1 MSSSG
6 YLSKLPISF
15 EVDVTFFHP
24 VGSSTNDAAFRASGF
39 QRFTSANLRSSRDRV
54 LSGTLHFSTQQNAD
68 EFRLRFFH
76 DQRQYPNVKTIE
88 FETSV
93 SSLSKSAFVFFSD
106 QLHVRDAKQ
115 PLTTI
120 SGLCAFKPRFSGPGI
135 CQSGEVQF
143 TTEDARKSFMAQVER
158 ALIPTIVRAVSKDEW
173 ITCQTCGKSLGKNKK
188 CCDEEL
194 RLMQPLLVPDEL
206 KRSACDGWTTIQLE
220 QPNSH
225 LSQTQN
231 SQNIVTALCDAFNN
245 PRNFPPGMLVFP
257 FATAPLC
264 VRAHCVTSIKSMI
277 DLTDPHAYFQKAC
290 PDLAQ
295 VLHGVLDTAD
305 LGDCFGKARTVK
317 PFIPALG
324 NFVSGTPDGAYR
336 GMPVELKTVENWDLV
351 RKNLPK
357 WLRQI
362 AVYQLGSNTEAFL
375 VIANRS
381 TKEIACFEIALENI
395 QTASEFWHHA
405 LSTNPLLAENFELTR
420 EYNERVSAHLESG
433 CVSACTA
440 FRDMLPRLERMFQSR
455 VCELDQ
461 DPEKTEE
468 EKPEEEKKLSFDEKC
483 LKRLETMKHL
493 FRE

>member
-1 MSSSG
+1 
-6 YLSKLPISF
+6 
-15 EVDVTFFHP
+15 
-24 VGSSTNDAAFRASGF
+24 
-39 QRFTSANLRSSRDRV
+39 
-54 LSGTLHFSTQQNAD
+54 
-68 EFRLRFFH
+68 
-76 DQRQYPNVKTIE
+76 
-88 FETSV
+88 
-93 SSLSKSAFVFFSD
+93 VFFSSPINV
-106 QLHVRDAKQ
+106 HVAKQ

-120 SGLCAFKPRFSGPGI
+120 SGLCAFKPKFSGPGI

-143 TTEDARKSFMAQVER
+143 TTEDAKKSFMAQVER
-158 ALIPTIVRAVSKDEW
+158 ALIPTIVKAVSKDEW
-173 ITCQTCGKSLGKNKK
+173 ITCQNCGKSLEANKK
-188 CCDEEL
+188 CCNEEL
-194 RLMQPLLVPDEL
+194 RFMQPSLVSDEL
-206 KRSACDGWTTIQLE
+206 RRSVCDGWTAIQLE
-220 QPNSH
+220 QSHSH

-231 SQNIVTALCDAFNN
+231 SQNVVTALRDAFNDQ
-245 PRNFPPGMLVFP
+245 RNFRPGMLVYP
-257 FATAPLC
+257 FATAPLS
-264 VRAHCVTSIKSMI
+264 VRAHCVTSIKSMFE
-277 DLTDPHAYFQKAC
+277 LTDPHSYFQPARE
-290 PDLAQ
+290 DSAL

-305 LGDCFGKARTVK
+305 IGDSFEKARTAK

-324 NFVSGTPDGAYR
+324 NFVSGTPDSTYR

-381 TKEIACFEIALENI
+381 TKEIACFEIVLENI
-395 QTASEFWHHA
+395 QTANEFWHHA

-433 CVSACTA
+433 CATACTA
-440 FRDMLPRLERMFQSR
+440 FRDMLPRLESMFQSR
-455 VCELDQ
+455 VCESDQ
-461 DPEKTEE
+461 DP

>member
-1 MSSSG
+1 MNTSV
-6 YLSKLPISF
+6 IA
-15 EVDVTFFHP
+15 TFFHP
-24 VGSSTNDAAFRASGF
+24 VYAASNDAAFKAPRFRRFASAGLVF
-39 QRFTSANLRSSRDRV
+39 PGDRV
-54 LSGTLHFSTQQNAD
+54 LTGTLHFSTQQGAD
-68 EFRLRFFH
+68 EFRLRFFR
-76 DQRQYPNVKTIE
+76 DQRQFPNVKTIE
-88 FETSV
+88 LETSV
-93 SSLSKSAFVFFSD
+93 SSLSRSAFVFFSD

-115 PLTTI
+115 PLTMI
-120 SGLCAFKPRFSGPGI
+120 SGLCAFKPKFSGPGI

-143 TTEDARKSFMAQVER
+143 TTEDARKSFMAHVER
-158 ALIPTIVRAVSKDEW
+158 ALIPTIVKAVSKDEW
-173 ITCQTCGKSLGKNKK
+173 ITCQTCGRSLGANKR
-188 CCDEEL
+188 CCNEEL
-194 RLMQPLLVPDEL
+194 RLMQPSIVPDVL
-206 KRSACDGWTTIQLE
+206 RRSVCDGWTAIQLE
-220 QPNSH
+220 QSHSH

-231 SQNIVTALCDAFNN
+231 SQNVVTALRDAFNDQ
-245 PRNFPPGMLVFP
+245 RNFRSGMLVYP
-257 FATAPLC
+257 FATAPLS
-264 VRAHCVTSIKSMI
+264 VRAHCVTSTKSMF
-277 DLTDPHAYFQKAC
+277 DLTDPHSYFQPGC
-290 PDLAQ
+290 PDIAQ
-295 VLHGVLDTAD
+295 VLHGVVDSVVLDD
-305 LGDCFGKARTVK
+305 FEKAKTVK

-324 NFVSGTPDGAYR
+324 NFVSGTPDSTYR

-395 QTASEFWHHA
+395 QTANEFWHHA

-433 CVSACTA
+433 CVTACTA

-461 DPEKTEE
+461 DPK
-468 EKPEEEKKLSFDEKC
+468 KPEEEKKLSFDEKC